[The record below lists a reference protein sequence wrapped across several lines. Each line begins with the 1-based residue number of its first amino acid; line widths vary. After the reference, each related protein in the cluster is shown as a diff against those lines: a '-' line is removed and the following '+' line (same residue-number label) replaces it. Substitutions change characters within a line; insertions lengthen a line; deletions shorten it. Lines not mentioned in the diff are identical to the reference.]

1 MREKDGKEEVKSLM
15 VRKAVLD
22 DVPAIHG
29 LVEGYASEGVM
40 LHRPIS
46 EISEMLRDFFVYS
59 EGEDGDVLGA
69 AALHICS
76 SDSGD
81 MAEIRSLAVRED
93 AVGRGIGTALV
104 TACLNEAL
112 SLGLKRVFALTYKT
126 GFFTK
131 MGFKVVDKQTLPHK
145 IWRDC
150 VRCAKFPGCDENAV
164 IIELRELE

>member
-1 MREKDGKEEVKSLM
+1 M

-29 LVEGYASEGVM
+29 LVEGYALEGVM
-40 LHRPIS
+40 LHRPVS
-46 EISEMLRDFFVYS
+46 EISEMLRDFFVY
-59 EGEDGDVLGA
+59 GDDGNVLGA

-76 SDSGD
+76 SDSSGD

-104 TACLNEAL
+104 AACLNEAL

-145 IWRDC
+145 IWQDC
-150 VRCAKFPGCDENAV
+150 VRCAKFPWCDENAV

>member
-1 MREKDGKEEVKSLM
+1 MKKLM

-22 DVPAIHG
+22 DVPAIHA
-29 LVEGYASEGVM
+29 LIEGYASSGVM
-40 LHRPIS
+40 LHRPTS
-46 EISEMLRDFFVYS
+46 EISEGLRDFFVYS
-59 EGEDGDVLGA
+59 EGEAVLGA

-93 AVGRGIGTALV
+93 AFRKGIGTALV
-104 TACLNEAL
+104 TACLNEAIA
-112 SLGLKRVFALTYKT
+112 LGLNRVFALTYKT

-164 IIELRELE
+164 LIEMWEME

>member
-1 MREKDGKEEVKSLM
+1 MRASM

-29 LVEGYASEGVM
+29 LVEGYAFQGVM

-46 EISEMLRDFFVYS
+46 EISEGLRDFFVY
-59 EGEDGDVLGA
+59 GDEDGVLGA

-93 AVGRGIGTALV
+93 ALRKGIGTALV

-145 IWRDC
+145 IWQDC

-164 IIELRELE
+164 IIELNELGKGIQ